1 MKRLSNWNSL
11 SRHLPSTRLPRRP
24 YLSLITFSLIVVIMA
39 ACTSSTPIPPYFE
52 AFERIPIK
60 TVSVKGQRIAYLDV
74 GQGQPVILIHG
85 FGGSMWQWEHQQTPL
100 SAQVR
105 LITPDLIG
113 SGLSDKPD
121 IEYLPEQMLEY
132 FVGFMDALQ
141 TRQAMLVGNSM
152 GAGLAIG
159 MALAHPDRVSQLIL
173 IDGLPANVRDK
184 LTSPSIKRA
193 LNTSA
198 PSWIV
203 SFGNWLFGGFMI
215 ESILRE
221 IVHDPALLTPAVIE
235 RSNRNRQRPGLIAP
249 TMSARDNLP
258 LWEAGFAKRIG
269 EITQPTLILWGEED
283 RVFPIGVG
291 EELQRTI
298 KGSSLVRIPQAGHIP
313 QWERPDLVNQAM
325 IDFLGRH

>member
-11 SRHLPSTRLPRRP
+11 SRYLPSTRLPRRP

-100 SAQVR
+100 SSQVR

-141 TRQAMLVGNSM
+141 TRQATLVGNSM

-159 MALAHPDRVSQLIL
+159 MALAHPARVSQLIL

-193 LNTSA
+193 LNTTA

-221 IVHDPALLTPAVIE
+221 IVHDPALLTPTVIE

-325 IDFLGRH
+325 IDFLGRR